1 MKQTMSQPPAPVL
14 TGQRLGV
21 YEVQAPI
28 GFDSMGVVCS
38 SPRLMAGRHTS
49 ARPAT
54 WCSFLVLTFVM
65 LPSSLRL
72 AGVHAQAPAD
82 TARYAV
88 SYVEVMPS
96 ARAAA
101 VAALEQYRSTS
112 RREDGCVRFELLE
125 QVDRPG
131 HFAIIEMWKDQSA
144 FDAHGMTAHAKQV
157 RDALQSIRL
166 SDYDQRPYKTLTI
179 ASATAVGNGQAIH
192 VVAHVD
198 TVGGAQ
204 TDAPGL
210 LTRLAEASRK
220 EQGCLQFDVLQH
232 TTRANHFTVTETWE
246 NRKALDAHAAA
257 QHTKLYRDRLQ
268 PMSGS
273 PLDERLYKAVE

>member
-1 MKQTMSQPPAPVL
+1 L
-14 TGQRLGV
+14 
-21 YEVQAPI
+21 I
-28 GFDSMGVVCS
+28 
-38 SPRLMAGRHTS
+38 AGED
-49 ARPAT
+49 
-54 WCSFLVLTFVM
+54 
-65 LPSSLRL
+65 L
-72 AGVHAQAPAD
+72 AESVD
-82 TARYAV
+82 AV
-88 SYVEVMPS
+88 SPH
-96 ARAAA
+96 
-101 VAALEQYRSTS
+101 
-112 RREDGCVRFELLE
+112 RFELLE
-125 QVDRPG
+125 QVGRPG
-131 HFAIIEMWKDQSA
+131 HFAIIEMWKDEKT
-144 FDAHGMTAHAKQV
+144 FNAHGMAAPTKRV

-232 TTRANHFTVTETWE
+232 TTRANHFTVIETWE

-257 QHTKLYRDRLQ
+257 PHTKLYRDRLQ

-273 PLDERLYKAVE
+273 PLDERLYKAVG